1 MIYCPVDCKYCL
13 LSKIEKRRAGWDNG
27 KRIGVNNT
35 NVFLGRLPG
44 DPPMD
49 KMGFDFSILENDFV
63 GFGIVDCFW
72 DKFRDD
78 LKFMLDNLD
87 NFKIKRLV
95 LISKISVDDELI
107 SLLKNKRVLVV
118 YSMTGLD
125 KYAGLENT
133 TTAER
138 FLSMEKLVKAGIDT
152 FPLIHPFIMGVSDV
166 SFLSNLRNIGITDF
180 GFKGFRYNKETM
192 PEVTKL
198 IGYDTLKLYETT
210 NEDEVCFGAEKLYV
224 SAYTNKL
231 EVKTLKD
238 RVLECQTKEE
248 LRLSKDES
256 IKSVNHLFNQLGLN
270 AHICSSSNN
279 KDEVF
284 INTVKRRMI

>member
-1 MIYCPVDCKYCL
+1 MIYCPVNCKYCL

-44 DPPMD
+44 DPPID
-49 KMGFDFSILENDFV
+49 KMVFDFSILENDFV

-95 LISKISVDDELI
+95 LISKIPVDDELI
-107 SLLKNKRVLVV
+107 SLLKDKRVLVV

-125 KYAGLENT
+125 KYIGLENT
-133 TTAER
+133 TTADR
-138 FLSMEKLVKAGIDT
+138 FLSIEKLVKAGIDT

-210 NEDEVCFGAEKLYV
+210 NEDEVCFGAEKLHV

-231 EVKTLKD
+231 EIKTLKD

-256 IKSVNHLFNQLGLN
+256 IKSANHLFSQLGLN
-270 AHICSSSNN
+270 AHICSSTNS

-284 INTVKRRMI
+284 INTVKRRMA

>member
-13 LSKIEKRRAGWDNG
+13 LSKIERRRVGWDNG

-44 DPPMD
+44 DPPID
-49 KMGFDFSILENDFV
+49 KMGFDFSILENDFI
-63 GFGIVDCFW
+63 GLGIVDCFW

-78 LKFMLDNLD
+78 LRFMLDNLD

-95 LISKISVDDELI
+95 LISKIPVDDELI
-107 SLLKNKRVLVV
+107 SLLKDRRVIVI
-118 YSMTGLD
+118 YSMTGL
-125 KYAGLENT
+125 
-133 TTAER
+133 
-138 FLSMEKLVKAGIDT
+138 EKLVKVGIDT
-152 FPLIHPFIMGVSDV
+152 FPLIHPFLLGVSDI
-166 SFLSNLRNIGITDF
+166 SFLSNLRDIGISDF

-198 IGYDTLKLYETT
+198 IGYDNLKLYETT
-210 NEDEVCFGAEKLYV
+210 NEDEVCFGSEKLYV

-231 EVKTLKD
+231 EIKTLKD
-238 RVLECQTKEE
+238 RVLECPNKEE
-248 LRLSKDES
+248 LRLSKEDS
-256 IKSVNHLFNQLGLN
+256 IKSATHLFNQLGLN
-270 AHICSSSNN
+270 AHICSSSNS

-284 INTVKRRMI
+284 ANTVKRRML

>member
-95 LISKISVDDELI
+95 LISKIPVDNELI
-107 SLLKNKRVLVV
+107 SLLKDKRVLVV

-125 KYAGLENT
+125 KYTGLENT
-133 TTAER
+133 TTADR

-166 SFLSNLRNIGITDF
+166 SFLSNLRDIGVNDF

-256 IKSVNHLFNQLGLN
+256 IKSANHLFNQLGLN
-270 AHICSSSNN
+270 AHICSSTNN

>member
-95 LISKISVDDELI
+95 LISKIPVDDELI
-107 SLLKNKRVLVV
+107 SLLKDKRVLVV

-125 KYAGLENT
+125 KYVGLENT
-133 TTAER
+133 TTADR
-138 FLSMEKLVKAGIDT
+138 FSSMEKLVKARIDT

-210 NEDEVCFGAEKLYV
+210 NEDEVCFGAEKLHV

-231 EVKTLKD
+231 EIKTLKD

-256 IKSVNHLFNQLGLN
+256 IKSANHLFSQLGLN
-270 AHICSSSNN
+270 AHICSSTSN

>member
-13 LSKIEKRRAGWDNG
+13 LSKIEKRRVGWDNG

-35 NVFLGRLPG
+35 NVFLDCLPG
-44 DPPMD
+44 DPPID

-95 LISKISVDDELI
+95 LISKIPVDDELV
-107 SLLKNKRVLVV
+107 SLLKDKRVLVV

-125 KYAGLENT
+125 KYTGLENT
-133 TTAER
+133 TTADR
-138 FLSMEKLVKAGIDT
+138 FLSIEKLVKAGIDT
-152 FPLIHPFIMGVSDV
+152 FPLIRPFIMGVSDV
-166 SFLSNLRNIGITDF
+166 SFLSNLRDIGISGF

-210 NEDEVCFGAEKLYV
+210 NEDEVCFGSEKLHV

-231 EVKTLKD
+231 EIKTLKD

-256 IKSVNHLFNQLGLN
+256 IKSANHLFSQLGLN

-284 INTVKRRMI
+284 INTVKRRMA

>member
-63 GFGIVDCFW
+63 GFGIIDCFW

-95 LISKISVDDELI
+95 LISKIPVDDELV
-107 SLLKNKRVLVV
+107 SLLKDKRVLVV

-125 KYAGLENT
+125 KYTGLENT
-133 TTAER
+133 TTADR
-138 FLSMEKLVKAGIDT
+138 FLSIEKLVKAGIDT
-152 FPLIHPFIMGVSDV
+152 FPLIHPFIMGVSDI
-166 SFLSNLRNIGITDF
+166 SFLSNLKSIGINDF

-198 IGYDTLKLYETT
+198 IGYNTLKLYETT

-231 EVKTLKD
+231 EIKTLKD

-279 KDEVF
+279 NDEVF

>member
-44 DPPMD
+44 DPSID

-95 LISKISVDDELI
+95 LISKIPVDDELI
-107 SLLKNKRVLVV
+107 GLLKDKRVLVV

-125 KYAGLENT
+125 KYTGLENT
-133 TTAER
+133 TTADR
-138 FLSMEKLVKAGIDT
+138 FLSMEKLVKAEIDT
-152 FPLIHPFIMGVSDV
+152 FPLIHPFIIGVSDV
-166 SFLSNLRNIGITDF
+166 SFLSSLRDIGINDF

-231 EVKTLKD
+231 EIKTLKD

-256 IKSVNHLFNQLGLN
+256 IKSANHLFNQLGLN
-270 AHICSSSNN
+270 AHICSSTNN

>member
-35 NVFLGRLPG
+35 NVFLGCLPG

-63 GFGIVDCFW
+63 GFGIIDCFW

-95 LISKISVDDELI
+95 LISKIPVDDELV
-107 SLLKNKRVLVV
+107 SLLKDKRVLVV

-125 KYAGLENT
+125 KYTGLENT
-133 TTAER
+133 TTADR

-256 IKSVNHLFNQLGLN
+256 IKSANHLFNQLGLN
-270 AHICSSSNN
+270 AHICSSTNN

>member
-49 KMGFDFSILENDFV
+49 KMGFDFPILENDFV

-87 NFKIKRLV
+87 NFKIKKLV
-95 LISKISVDDELI
+95 LISKIPVDDELV
-107 SLLKNKRVLVV
+107 SLLKDKRVLVV

-125 KYAGLENT
+125 KYTGLENT
-133 TTAER
+133 TTVDR
-138 FLSMEKLVKAGIDT
+138 FSSMEKLVKARIDT

-210 NEDEVCFGAEKLYV
+210 NEDEVCFGAEKLHV

-231 EVKTLKD
+231 EIKTLKD

-256 IKSVNHLFNQLGLN
+256 IKSANHLFSQLGLN
-270 AHICSSSNN
+270 AHICSSTSN

>member
-63 GFGIVDCFW
+63 GFGIIDCFW

-95 LISKISVDDELI
+95 LISKIPVDDELV
-107 SLLKNKRVLVV
+107 SLLKDKRVLVV

-125 KYAGLENT
+125 KYTGLENT
-133 TTAER
+133 TTADR
-138 FLSMEKLVKAGIDT
+138 FLSIEKLVKAGIDT

-166 SFLSNLRNIGITDF
+166 SFLSNLRDIGITDF

-198 IGYDTLKLYETT
+198 IDYDTLKLYETT
-210 NEDEVCFGAEKLYV
+210 NEDEVCFGAEKLHV
-224 SAYTNKL
+224 SAYINKL
-231 EVKTLKD
+231 EIKTLKD

-256 IKSVNHLFNQLGLN
+256 IKSANHLFSQLGLN
-270 AHICSSSNN
+270 AHICSSTNN

>member
-95 LISKISVDDELI
+95 LISKIPVDDELV
-107 SLLKNKRVLVV
+107 SLLKDKRVLVV

-125 KYAGLENT
+125 KYTGLENT
-133 TTAER
+133 TTADR

-166 SFLSNLRNIGITDF
+166 SFLSNLRDIGISDF

-198 IGYDTLKLYETT
+198 IGYDNLKLYETT
-210 NEDEVCFGAEKLYV
+210 NEDEVCFSAEKLYV

-238 RVLECQTKEE
+238 RVLEYQTKEE

-256 IKSVNHLFNQLGLN
+256 IKSATRLFNQLGLN

>member
-44 DPPMD
+44 DPPID

-63 GFGIVDCFW
+63 GLGIVDCFW

-95 LISKISVDDELI
+95 LISKIPVDDELI
-107 SLLKNKRVLVV
+107 NLLRDKRVLVV

-125 KYAGLENT
+125 KYTGLENT
-133 TTAER
+133 TTADR
-138 FLSMEKLVKAGIDT
+138 FSSMEKLVKAGIDT
-152 FPLIHPFIMGVSDV
+152 FPLIHPFIIGVSDV
-166 SFLSNLRNIGITDF
+166 SFLSNLRNIGINDF

-231 EVKTLKD
+231 EIKTLKD

-256 IKSVNHLFNQLGLN
+256 IKSTTHLFNQLGLN
-270 AHICSSSNN
+270 AHICSSTNN

>member
-44 DPPMD
+44 DPPID

-95 LISKISVDDELI
+95 LISKIPVDDELV
-107 SLLKNKRVLVV
+107 SLLKDKRVLVV

-125 KYAGLENT
+125 KYTGLENT
-133 TTAER
+133 TTADR
-138 FLSMEKLVKAGIDT
+138 FLSIEKLVKAGIDT
-152 FPLIHPFIMGVSDV
+152 FPLIHPFIMGVSDI
-166 SFLSNLRNIGITDF
+166 SFLSNLKSIGINDF

-256 IKSVNHLFNQLGLN
+256 IKSANHLFNQLGLN
-270 AHICSSSNN
+270 AHICSSTNN

>member
-35 NVFLGRLPG
+35 NVFLGRLLG

-95 LISKISVDDELI
+95 LISKIPVDDELI
-107 SLLKNKRVLVV
+107 SLLKDKRVLVV

-125 KYAGLENT
+125 KYTGLENT
-133 TTAER
+133 TTADR
-138 FLSMEKLVKAGIDT
+138 FLSIEKLVKAGIDT

-166 SFLSNLRNIGITDF
+166 SFLSNLRDIGINDF
-180 GFKGFRYNKETM
+180 GFKGFRYNRETM

-198 IGYDTLKLYETT
+198 IGYNTLKLYETT

-231 EVKTLKD
+231 EIKTLKD

-256 IKSVNHLFNQLGLN
+256 IKSANHLFSQLGLN
-270 AHICSSSNN
+270 AHICSSTNN

>member
-95 LISKISVDDELI
+95 LISKIPVDDKLI
-107 SLLKNKRVLVV
+107 SLLKDKRVLVV

-125 KYAGLENT
+125 KYTGLENT
-133 TTAER
+133 TTADR
-138 FLSMEKLVKAGIDT
+138 FLSIEKLVNAGIDT

-256 IKSVNHLFNQLGLN
+256 IKSANHLFNQLGLN
-270 AHICSSSNN
+270 AHICSSTNN

>member
-44 DPPMD
+44 DPPID

-95 LISKISVDDELI
+95 LISKIPVDNELI
-107 SLLKNKRVLVV
+107 SLLKDKRVLVV

-125 KYAGLENT
+125 KYTGLENT
-133 TTAER
+133 TTADR
-138 FLSMEKLVKAGIDT
+138 FSSMEKLVKARIDT

-192 PEVTKL
+192 SEVTKL

-231 EVKTLKD
+231 EIKTLKD

-256 IKSVNHLFNQLGLN
+256 IKSANHLFSQLGLN
-270 AHICSSSNN
+270 AHICSSTNN
-279 KDEVF
+279 RDEVF

>member
-49 KMGFDFSILENDFV
+49 LMGFDFSILENDFV

-95 LISKISVDDELI
+95 LISKIPVDDELV
-107 SLLKNKRVLVV
+107 SLLKDKRVLVV

-125 KYAGLENT
+125 KYTGLENT
-133 TTAER
+133 TTADR
-138 FLSMEKLVKAGIDT
+138 FLSMEKLVKARIDT

-210 NEDEVCFGAEKLYV
+210 NEDEVCFGAEKLHV

-231 EVKTLKD
+231 EIKTLKD

-256 IKSVNHLFNQLGLN
+256 IKSANHLFSQLGLN
-270 AHICSSSNN
+270 AHICSSTNN

>member
-35 NVFLGRLPG
+35 NVFLGCLPG
-44 DPPMD
+44 DPPID

-95 LISKISVDDELI
+95 LISKIPVDDELV
-107 SLLKNKRVLVV
+107 SLLKDKRVLVV

-125 KYAGLENT
+125 KYTGLENT
-133 TTAER
+133 TTADR
-138 FLSMEKLVKAGIDT
+138 FLSMEKLVKTGIDT

-166 SFLSNLRNIGITDF
+166 SFLSNLRDIGISDF
-180 GFKGFRYNKETM
+180 GFKGFRYNRETM

-198 IGYDTLKLYETT
+198 IGYDTLKLYETI

-256 IKSVNHLFNQLGLN
+256 IKSANHLFNQLGLN
-270 AHICSSSNN
+270 AHICSSTNN

-284 INTVKRRMI
+284 VNTVKRRMA

>member
-63 GFGIVDCFW
+63 GFGIIDCFW

-95 LISKISVDDELI
+95 LISKIPVDDELV
-107 SLLKNKRVLVV
+107 SLLKDKRVLVV

-125 KYAGLENT
+125 KYIGLENT
-133 TTAER
+133 TTADR
-138 FLSMEKLVKAGIDT
+138 FSSMEKLVKTGIDT

-166 SFLSNLRNIGITDF
+166 SFLSNLRDIGINDF

-198 IGYDTLKLYETT
+198 IGYDNLKLYETT
-210 NEDEVCFGAEKLYV
+210 NEDEVCFGAEKLHV

-231 EVKTLKD
+231 EIKTLKD

-256 IKSVNHLFNQLGLN
+256 IKSANHLFNQLGLN
-270 AHICSSSNN
+270 AHICSSTNN

-284 INTVKRRMI
+284 INTVKRRMA

>member
-63 GFGIVDCFW
+63 GFGIIDCFW

-95 LISKISVDDELI
+95 LISKIPVDNELI
-107 SLLKNKRVLVV
+107 SLLKDKRVLVV

-125 KYAGLENT
+125 KYTGLENT
-133 TTAER
+133 TTADR
-138 FLSMEKLVKAGIDT
+138 FSSMGKLVKAGIDT
-152 FPLIHPFIMGVSDV
+152 FPLIHPFIMGVSDI
-166 SFLSNLRNIGITDF
+166 SFLSKLRDIGIYDF

-198 IGYDTLKLYETT
+198 IGYNTLKLYETT
-210 NEDEVCFGAEKLYV
+210 NEDEVCFGAEKMYV

-231 EVKTLKD
+231 EIKTLKD
-238 RVLECQTKEE
+238 RVLECQPKEE
-248 LRLSKDES
+248 LRLSKEES
-256 IKSVNHLFNQLGLN
+256 IKSANHLFNQLGLN
-270 AHICSSSNN
+270 AHICSSTNN
-279 KDEVF
+279 KDEIF
-284 INTVKRRMI
+284 INTVKRRML

>member
-1 MIYCPVDCKYCL
+1 MICCPVDCKYCL

-35 NVFLGRLPG
+35 NVFLGRLLG

-63 GFGIVDCFW
+63 GFGIIDCFW

-95 LISKISVDDELI
+95 LISKIPVDDELV
-107 SLLKNKRVLVV
+107 SLLKDKRVLVV

-125 KYAGLENT
+125 KYTGLENT
-133 TTAER
+133 TTADR
-138 FLSMEKLVKAGIDT
+138 FSSMEKLVKAGIDT
-152 FPLIHPFIMGVSDV
+152 FPLIHPFIMGVSDI
-166 SFLSNLRNIGITDF
+166 SFLSNLKSIGINDF

-198 IGYDTLKLYETT
+198 IGYDTLKLYENT

-256 IKSVNHLFNQLGLN
+256 IKSANHLFNQLGLN
-270 AHICSSSNN
+270 AHICSSTNN

>member
-35 NVFLGRLPG
+35 NVFLGCLPG
-44 DPPMD
+44 DPPID

-95 LISKISVDDELI
+95 LISKIPVDNELI
-107 SLLKNKRVLVV
+107 SLLKDKRVLVV

-125 KYAGLENT
+125 KYTGLENT
-133 TTAER
+133 TTADR
-138 FLSMEKLVKAGIDT
+138 FLSIEKLVKAGIDT
-152 FPLIHPFIMGVSDV
+152 FPLIHPFIMGVSDI
-166 SFLSNLRNIGITDF
+166 SFLSNLKSIGINDF

-210 NEDEVCFGAEKLYV
+210 NEDEVCFGAEKLHV

-231 EVKTLKD
+231 EIKTLKD

-256 IKSVNHLFNQLGLN
+256 IKSANHLFSQLGLN
-270 AHICSSSNN
+270 AHICSSTNN

>member
-13 LSKIEKRRAGWDNG
+13 LSKIEKRRAGWYNG

-44 DPPMD
+44 DPPID

-95 LISKISVDDELI
+95 LISKIPVDNELI
-107 SLLKNKRVLVV
+107 SLLKDKRVLVV

-125 KYAGLENT
+125 KYTGLENT
-133 TTAER
+133 TTADR
-138 FLSMEKLVKAGIDT
+138 FLSIEKLVKAGIDT
-152 FPLIHPFIMGVSDV
+152 FPLIHPFIMGVSDI
-166 SFLSNLRNIGITDF
+166 SFLSNLKSIGINDF

-256 IKSVNHLFNQLGLN
+256 IKSANHLFSQLGLN
-270 AHICSSSNN
+270 AHICSSTNN

>member
-44 DPPMD
+44 DPPID

-95 LISKISVDDELI
+95 LISKISVDDELV
-107 SLLKNKRVLVV
+107 SLLKDKRVLVV

-125 KYAGLENT
+125 KYTGLENT
-133 TTAER
+133 TTADR
-138 FLSMEKLVKAGIDT
+138 FSSMEKLVKARIDT

-166 SFLSNLRNIGITDF
+166 SFLSNLRDIGISDF
-180 GFKGFRYNKETM
+180 GFKGFRYNRETM

-256 IKSVNHLFNQLGLN
+256 IKSANHLFNQLGLN
-270 AHICSSSNN
+270 AHICSSTNN

>member
-44 DPPMD
+44 DPSID

-95 LISKISVDDELI
+95 LISKIPVDDELI
-107 SLLKNKRVLVV
+107 GLLKDKRVLVV

-125 KYAGLENT
+125 KYTGLENT
-133 TTAER
+133 TTADR
-138 FLSMEKLVKAGIDT
+138 FLSMEKLVKAEIDT
-152 FPLIHPFIMGVSDV
+152 FPLIHPFIIGVSDV
-166 SFLSNLRNIGITDF
+166 SFLSSLRDIGINDF

-231 EVKTLKD
+231 EIKTLKD

-270 AHICSSSNN
+270 AHICSSTNN

>member
-13 LSKIEKRRAGWDNG
+13 LSKIEKRRAGWDNS

-35 NVFLGRLPG
+35 NVFIGRLPG
-44 DPPMD
+44 DPPID

-95 LISKISVDDELI
+95 LISKIPVDDELV
-107 SLLKNKRVLVV
+107 SLLKDKRVLVV

-125 KYAGLENT
+125 KYTGLENT
-133 TTAER
+133 TTADR

-166 SFLSNLRNIGITDF
+166 SFLSNLRSIGINDF

-198 IGYDTLKLYETT
+198 IGYDILKLYETT

-224 SAYTNKL
+224 SAYINKL
-231 EVKTLKD
+231 EIKTLKD
-238 RVLECQTKEE
+238 RVLECQTKKE

-256 IKSVNHLFNQLGLN
+256 IKSANHLFSQLSLN
-270 AHICSSSNN
+270 AHICSSTNN

-284 INTVKRRMI
+284 INTVKRRMV

>member
-44 DPPMD
+44 DPPID

-95 LISKISVDDELI
+95 LISKIPVDDELVG
-107 SLLKNKRVLVV
+107 LLKDRRVLVV

-125 KYAGLENT
+125 KYTGLENT
-133 TTAER
+133 TTADR
-138 FLSMEKLVKAGIDT
+138 FSSIEKLVKAGIDT

-256 IKSVNHLFNQLGLN
+256 IKSANHLFNQLGLN
-270 AHICSSSNN
+270 AHICSSTNN

-284 INTVKRRMI
+284 ANTVKRRMA

>member
-44 DPPMD
+44 DSPID

-95 LISKISVDDELI
+95 LISKIPVDDELV
-107 SLLKNKRVLVV
+107 SLLKDKRVLVV

-125 KYAGLENT
+125 KYTGLENT
-133 TTAER
+133 TTADR
-138 FLSMEKLVKAGIDT
+138 FLSIEKLVNAGIDT
-152 FPLIHPFIMGVSDV
+152 SPLIHPFIMGVSDV

-210 NEDEVCFGAEKLYV
+210 NEDEVCFGAKII
-224 SAYTNKL
+224 
-231 EVKTLKD
+231 
-238 RVLECQTKEE
+238 CF
-248 LRLSKDES
+248 S
-256 IKSVNHLFNQLGLN
+256 IY
-270 AHICSSSNN
+270 
-279 KDEVF
+279 
-284 INTVKRRMI
+284 

>member
-49 KMGFDFSILENDFV
+49 KMGFDFPILENDFV
-63 GFGIVDCFW
+63 GFGIIDCFW

-95 LISKISVDDELI
+95 LISKIPVDDELV
-107 SLLKNKRVLVV
+107 SLLKDKRVLVV

-125 KYAGLENT
+125 KYTGLENT
-133 TTAER
+133 TTADR

-166 SFLSNLRNIGITDF
+166 SFLSNLRDIGINDF
-180 GFKGFRYNKETM
+180 GFKGFRYNRETM

-256 IKSVNHLFNQLGLN
+256 IKSANHLFSQLGLN
-270 AHICSSSNN
+270 AHICSSTSN

>member
-95 LISKISVDDELI
+95 LISKIPVDDELV
-107 SLLKNKRVLVV
+107 SLLKDKRVLVV

-125 KYAGLENT
+125 KYTGLENT
-133 TTAER
+133 TTADR
-138 FLSMEKLVKAGIDT
+138 FLSIEKLVNAGIDT

-210 NEDEVCFGAEKLYV
+210 NEDEVCFGAEKLHV

-231 EVKTLKD
+231 EIKTLKD

-256 IKSVNHLFNQLGLN
+256 IKSANHLFSQLGLN
-270 AHICSSSNN
+270 AHICSSTSN

-284 INTVKRRMI
+284 INTVKRRMA

>member
-13 LSKIEKRRAGWDNG
+13 LSKIEKRRVGWDNG

-44 DPPMD
+44 DLPMD

-95 LISKISVDDELI
+95 LISKIPVDDELI
-107 SLLKNKRVLVV
+107 SLLKDKRVLVV

-125 KYAGLENT
+125 KYTGLENT
-133 TTAER
+133 TTADR
-138 FLSMEKLVKAGIDT
+138 FSSMERLVKAGIDT

-166 SFLSNLRNIGITDF
+166 SFLSNLRNIGVNDF

-198 IGYDTLKLYETT
+198 IGYDTLKLYETA

-231 EVKTLKD
+231 EIKTLKD
-238 RVLECQTKEE
+238 RVLECQIKEE

-256 IKSVNHLFNQLGLN
+256 IKSANHLFNQLGLN
-270 AHICSSSNN
+270 AHICSSTNN

-284 INTVKRRMI
+284 INTVKRRMA

>member
-44 DPPMD
+44 DPPID

-95 LISKISVDDELI
+95 LISKIPVDNELI
-107 SLLKNKRVLVV
+107 SLLKDKRVLVV

-125 KYAGLENT
+125 KYTGLENT
-133 TTAER
+133 TTADR
-138 FLSMEKLVKAGIDT
+138 FLSMEELVKAGIDT

-180 GFKGFRYNKETM
+180 GFKGFRYNRETM

-198 IGYDTLKLYETT
+198 IGYDTLKLYEAT
-210 NEDEVCFGAEKLYV
+210 NEDEVCFGAENYMF
-224 SAYTNKL
+224 
-231 EVKTLKD
+231 
-238 RVLECQTKEE
+238 Q
-248 LRLSKDES
+248 
-256 IKSVNHLFNQLGLN
+256 
-270 AHICSSSNN
+270 HILIS
-279 KDEVF
+279 
-284 INTVKRRMI
+284 

>member
-63 GFGIVDCFW
+63 GFGIIDCFW

-95 LISKISVDDELI
+95 LISKIPVDDELV
-107 SLLKNKRVLVV
+107 SLLKDKRVLVI

-125 KYAGLENT
+125 KYTGLENT
-133 TTAER
+133 TTADR
-138 FLSMEKLVKAGIDT
+138 FLSIEKLVKAGIDT
-152 FPLIHPFIMGVSDV
+152 FPLIHPFIMGVSDI
-166 SFLSNLRNIGITDF
+166 SFLSNLKSIGINDF

-231 EVKTLKD
+231 EIKTLKD

-256 IKSVNHLFNQLGLN
+256 IKSANHLFNQLGLN
-270 AHICSSSNN
+270 AHICSSTNN

>member
-63 GFGIVDCFW
+63 GFGIIDCFW

-95 LISKISVDDELI
+95 LISKIPVDDELV
-107 SLLKNKRVLVV
+107 SLLKDKRVLVV

-125 KYAGLENT
+125 KYTGLENT
-133 TTAER
+133 TTADR
-138 FLSMEKLVKAGIDT
+138 FLSIEKLVKAGIDT
-152 FPLIHPFIMGVSDV
+152 FPLIHPFIMGVSDI
-166 SFLSNLRNIGITDF
+166 SFLSNLKSIGINDF

-256 IKSVNHLFNQLGLN
+256 IKSANHLFNQLGLN
-270 AHICSSSNN
+270 AHICSSTNN

>member
-44 DPPMD
+44 DHPID

-95 LISKISVDDELI
+95 LISKIPVDDELV
-107 SLLKNKRVLVV
+107 SLLKDRRVLVV

-125 KYAGLENT
+125 KYTGLENT
-133 TTAER
+133 TTADR
-138 FLSMEKLVKAGIDT
+138 FSSMEKLVKAGIDT
-152 FPLIHPFIMGVSDV
+152 FPLIHPFILGISDV
-166 SFLSNLRNIGITDF
+166 SFLSNLRDIGINDF
-180 GFKGFRYNKETM
+180 GFKGFRYNRETM

-198 IGYDTLKLYETT
+198 IGYNTLKLYETT
-210 NEDEVCFGAEKLYV
+210 NEDEVCFGAEKLHV

-231 EVKTLKD
+231 EIKTLKD

-256 IKSVNHLFNQLGLN
+256 IKSANHLFNQLGLN
-270 AHICSSSNN
+270 AHICSSTSN

>member
-44 DPPMD
+44 DPPID

-95 LISKISVDDELI
+95 LISKIPVDDELI
-107 SLLKNKRVLVV
+107 SLLKDKRVLVV

-125 KYAGLENT
+125 KYTGLENT
-133 TTAER
+133 TTADR
-138 FLSMEKLVKAGIDT
+138 FSSMEKLVKARIDT
-152 FPLIHPFIMGVSDV
+152 FPLIHPFIMGVSDT
-166 SFLSNLRNIGITDF
+166 SFLSDLRSIGINDF

-198 IGYDTLKLYETT
+198 IGYNTLKLYETT
-210 NEDEVCFGAEKLYV
+210 NEDEVCFGAEKLHV

-256 IKSVNHLFNQLGLN
+256 IKSANHLFDQLGLN
-270 AHICSSSNN
+270 AHICSSTNN

>member
-35 NVFLGRLPG
+35 NVFLGCLPG
-44 DPPMD
+44 DPPID

-95 LISKISVDDELI
+95 LISKIPVDDELV
-107 SLLKNKRVLVV
+107 SLLKDKRVLVV

-125 KYAGLENT
+125 KYTGLENT
-133 TTAER
+133 TTADR
-138 FLSMEKLVKAGIDT
+138 FLSIEKLVKAGIDT
-152 FPLIHPFIMGVSDV
+152 FPLIHPFIMGVSDI
-166 SFLSNLRNIGITDF
+166 SFLSNLKSIGINDF

-231 EVKTLKD
+231 EIKTLKD

-256 IKSVNHLFNQLGLN
+256 IKSANHLFNQLGLN
-270 AHICSSSNN
+270 AHICSSTNN